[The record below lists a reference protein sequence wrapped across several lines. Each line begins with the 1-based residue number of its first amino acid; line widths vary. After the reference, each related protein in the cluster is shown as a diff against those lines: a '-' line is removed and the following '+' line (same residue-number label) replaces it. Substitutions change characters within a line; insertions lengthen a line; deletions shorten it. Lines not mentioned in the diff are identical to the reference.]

1 MLHEFH
7 KFYSDVAQPNTLGAD
22 LYMAEEVEHLL
33 SINDSGNS
41 ELFPV
46 YYINC
51 RGVLV
56 TRSSTPF
63 LVLSRLGAM
72 GKTVFWPKN
81 YPPLNRSG
89 PNLHHL

>member
-1 MLHEFH
+1 VLHEFH

-51 RGVLV
+51 FRVINIVFHVNLMKLF
-56 TRSSTPF
+56 TE
-63 LVLSRLGAM
+63 LSCM
-72 GKTVFWPKN
+72 C
-81 YPPLNRSG
+81 
-89 PNLHHL
+89 